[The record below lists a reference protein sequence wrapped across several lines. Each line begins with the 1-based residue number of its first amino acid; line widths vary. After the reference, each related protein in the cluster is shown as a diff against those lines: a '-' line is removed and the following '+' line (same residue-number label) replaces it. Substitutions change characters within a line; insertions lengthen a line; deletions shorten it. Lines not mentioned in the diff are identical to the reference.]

1 MNYLIQYN
9 GMKSNRLDAIAIA
22 RGARMRI
29 GFLQLR
35 PRFGAVKENVRK
47 AIALLDRLS
56 DATVILPELFNTG
69 YLFRNEKELLSLAEP
84 VPGGYT
90 CSEMRKLAKKR
101 RLNLV
106 FGMAQRYKGAYYNS
120 AVCITSKGK
129 IEVYQKVHLFDRE
142 KLFFTRGKSFKVVS
156 TEEAKLGLL
165 VCFDWIFPEVAR
177 TLALGG
183 AHILCHP
190 SNLVLPYAQDAMKTR
205 CIENRVFAITA
216 NRIGSERRGTISLSF
231 TGGSQIVSPAGEVL
245 ASASDRSES
254 LRVVDID
261 VMDAG
266 NKNMTPNNDLF
277 EDRAPS
283 LYKAL
288 VRKRR

>member
-1 MNYLIQYN
+1 
-9 GMKSNRLDAIAIA
+9 
-22 RGARMRI
+22 MRI

-47 AIALLDRLS
+47 AVALLDKVS
-56 DATVILPELFNTG
+56 DATIVLPELFNTS
-69 YLFRNEKELLSLAEP
+69 YLFRNEEELASLAEP

-90 CSEMRKLAKKR
+90 TAELAKLAKRR

-106 FGMAQRYKGAYYNS
+106 FGMAQKYRGNFYNS

-129 IEVYQKVHLFDRE
+129 VEAYQKVHLFDRE

-156 TEEAKLGLL
+156 TPEAKLGLL

-177 TLALGG
+177 TLVIGG
-183 AHILCHP
+183 AQILCHP
-190 SNLVLPYAQDAMKTR
+190 ANLILPYAQDAMKTR
-205 CIENRVFAITA
+205 CIENRVFAVTA
-216 NRIGSERRGTISLSF
+216 NRIGSERRGTVSLTF
-231 TGGSQIVSPAGEVL
+231 TGGSQIVSPTGTVV

-254 LRVVDID
+254 LRVVEIDIRE
-261 VMDAG
+261 AN
-266 NKNMTPNNDLF
+266 NKNVTPNNNLF

-288 VRKRR
+288 MRKRR

>member
-1 MNYLIQYN
+1 MSYLVYC
-9 GMKSNRLDAIAIA
+9 RYAA
-22 RGARMRI
+22 RGRLSAVTDSQGAKMRI
-29 GFLQLR
+29 GFLQVR

-47 AIALLDRLS
+47 AIALLDKLS
-56 DATVILPELFNTG
+56 DATIVLPELFNTG
-69 YLFRNEKELLSLAEP
+69 YLFRNEEELSSIAEA

-90 CSEMRKLAKKR
+90 ASEMQKLAKKR

-106 FGMAQRYKGAYYNS
+106 FGMAQKYKGAYYNS
-120 AVCITSKGK
+120 AVSISSKGK

-142 KLFFTRGKSFKVVS
+142 KLFFTRGKSFKIVP
-156 TEEAKLGLL
+156 TCDAKLGLL
-165 VCFDWIFPEVAR
+165 ICFDWAFPEVSR

-183 AHILCHP
+183 AQILCHP
-190 SNLVLPYAQDAMKTR
+190 SNLILPYAQNAMKTR
-205 CIENRVFAITA
+205 CIENRVFAVTA
-216 NRIGSERRGTISLSF
+216 NRIGSEHRGSVSLAF

-254 LRVVDID
+254 LRVVEVDIREAD
-261 VMDAG
+261 
-266 NKNMTPNNDLF
+266 NKCMTPNNNLF

-283 LYKAL
+283 LYTAL